1 MPTRTTRKW
10 RFTIPA
16 ALVAL
21 LLASSFGVAGAFNP
35 QPEPPGITAVGMTET
50 QTASLT
56 AVNVAER
63 GECEVLFEYRDASG
77 EILAAERLTVE
88 PGTFS
93 TLEFHPPD
101 PVEPPT
107 SDIPARLQVR
117 GVVTPLTP
125 QCELGTTLEIYD
137 NETGKTTIA
146 VNEMVI
152 DG

>member
-1 MPTRTTRKW
+1 
-10 RFTIPA
+10 
-16 ALVAL
+16 
-21 LLASSFGVAGAFNP
+21 
-35 QPEPPGITAVGMTET
+35 MTET